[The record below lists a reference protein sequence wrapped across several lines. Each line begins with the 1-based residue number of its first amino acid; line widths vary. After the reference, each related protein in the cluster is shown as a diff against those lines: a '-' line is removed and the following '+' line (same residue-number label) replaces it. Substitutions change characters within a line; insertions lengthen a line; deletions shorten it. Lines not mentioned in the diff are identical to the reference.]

1 MTPVSSSSDAYDVV
15 CVGET
20 MVLVTPDPASPLRL
34 GGPARIDVAGAES
47 SVACYLAQLGARTA
61 WVSRLGDDP
70 LGELVMTRLGEH
82 GVDTSFVDVDPA
94 APTGVFFK
102 DPGETTRVF
111 YYRAGSAASALGP
124 STRVPPARIVHLS
137 GITPALSTSCA
148 ELVDQ
153 LLSTRRCSFDVNYRS
168 RLWTTGEAAPVLHS
182 LANRASI
189 VFVGLDE
196 AETLWGT
203 KTPADVR
210 ALLPGPDV
218 LVVKDGA
225 VGATSFHPAGT
236 TFEPAPP
243 VDVVE
248 PVGAGDAY
256 AAGYLAALLRDLP
269 EPDRLRQGHRTAAA
283 ALRITGDVAQL
294 NAADTE
300 PTFLGAAS
308 PKAASPHA
316 NSRDAASRNGNSL
329 EAASPNATSS
339 DAVSPAA
346 NSRDAAP
353 SNAASLDAPS
363 REETR

>member
-1 MTPVSSSSDAYDVV
+1 MTPTPFDVA

-20 MVLVTPDPASPLRL
+20 MVLVTPEPASPLRL

-47 SVACYLAQLGARTA
+47 TVACYLAQLGLRTT

-70 LGELVMTRLGEH
+70 LGELIMTRVDEH
-82 GVDTSFVDVDPA
+82 GVDTTFVEFDPE

-111 YYRAGSAASALGP
+111 YYRAGSAASTLGP
-124 STRVPPARIVHLS
+124 STDVPPARLTHLS

-148 ELVDQ
+148 ALIDH
-153 LLSTRRCSFDVNYRS
+153 LLSTRRCSFDVNYRP
-168 RLWTTGEAAPVLHS
+168 RLWTVAEAAPVLRG
-182 LANRASI
+182 LADRAAV

-210 ALLPGPDV
+210 ALLPGPQV

-236 TFEPAPP
+236 TFEPAPA

-256 AAGYLAALLRDLP
+256 AAGYLAGLLRALP
-269 EPDRLRQGHRTAAA
+269 EPDRLRLGHRTAAA
-283 ALRITGDVAQL
+283 ALRVTGDVAHL
-294 NAADTE
+294 
-300 PTFLGAAS
+300 
-308 PKAASPHA
+308 
-316 NSRDAASRNGNSL
+316 
-329 EAASPNATSS
+329 
-339 DAVSPAA
+339 
-346 NSRDAAP
+346 
-353 SNAASLDAPS
+353 
-363 REETR
+363 EETR